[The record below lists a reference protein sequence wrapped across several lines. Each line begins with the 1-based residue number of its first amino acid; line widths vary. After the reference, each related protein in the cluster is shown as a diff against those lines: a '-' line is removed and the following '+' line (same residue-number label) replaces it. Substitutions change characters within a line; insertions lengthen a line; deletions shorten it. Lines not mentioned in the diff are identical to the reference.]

1 MGEENAQK
9 KYIEYLKKDKNSD
22 EETLEKNKEKEEQLF
37 DDEKDCCGC
46 GACKAICPMK
56 AIKMVERNGFYYPH
70 VDKEKC
76 IKCKLCFRVCVF
88 RS

>member
-1 MGEENAQK
+1 MRKILKK